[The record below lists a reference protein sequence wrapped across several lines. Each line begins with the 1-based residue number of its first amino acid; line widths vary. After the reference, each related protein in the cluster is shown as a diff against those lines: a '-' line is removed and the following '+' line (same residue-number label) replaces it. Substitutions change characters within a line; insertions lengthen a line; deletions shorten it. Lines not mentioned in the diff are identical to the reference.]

1 MLCLCF
7 FGFLRWGEITC
18 PSECTFDPFLNLCFS
33 DVRVDNQSIKA
44 SKTDPFR
51 QGLLHICVAGGLL
64 SPVAAVLSYMVARGC
79 PPGPLFTWRD
89 NRYLTSDGFAAGV
102 RSALQEAGYVAK
114 DYAGHSFRIGAATTA
129 SRCGIQD
136 SLIKT

>member
-64 SPVAAVLSYMVARGC
+64 SPVAAVLSYMQENHSKLNV
-79 PPGPLFTWRD
+79 
-89 NRYLTSDGFAAGV
+89 AGV
-102 RSALQEAGYVAK
+102 LK
-114 DYAGHSFRIGAATTA
+114 DVL
-129 SRCGIQD
+129 GIHYNCV
-136 SLIKT
+136 